1 MKEKILE
8 LIEKYEEIA
17 LNDRYNFRI
26 YYKVIDDLK
35 EIVGGGIEMK
45 EDIKEIE
52 IIITTIRTILQK
64 EIKDTTEDVY
74 KIDGRQFRAIENL
87 LTSYKELEVKNEEWQ
102 RAYQEEKEKQFK
114 LLRENE
120 ELEKENE
127 KLTYARNWYFE
138 HFTARELTPEQLDK
152 ILRFDYI
159 PTSLVEKKIEEYEK
173 QRIKMEKD
181 DVGVGFTLGKEWSDL
196 KAKIEVL
203 QELLRRRGEIRSLI
217 FTICQERRKWFL

>member
-203 QELLRRRGEIRSLI
+203 QELLRRRGEIRCLI

>member
-173 QRIKMEKD
+173 KRIKMEKD

-203 QELLRRRGEIRSLI
+203 QELLRRRGEIRCLI